1 MTYTLENDGSGPA
14 DPKFHITGESL
25 KELYPNCTQRLVQ

>member
-14 DPKFHITGESL
+14 DPKFHRTGESL
-25 KELYPNCTQRLVQ
+25 KELFPNCT